1 MNSDKNPAERRHD
14 RQQAHR
20 DETWHTYLKGIV
32 DITGV
37 SVWEAE
43 ALAVAALCALEQRLE
58 AIEARHLEAQ
68 LPAELRD
75 QLAGCAKYEHDP
87 PRAIDKVELLQMV
100 ARNTQREDWETEP
113 LVAAVFA
120 ATRAHLTAGLVT
132 HVATQLPGELR
143 AFWLGEGQPP
153 VSVERFQNHD
163 DQAKHGDFSPAEG
176 PKTSPSATPNQ
187 PRVPGDRGMEPGLD
201 TTD

>member
-1 MNSDKNPAERRHD
+1 MSSDKNAAERRHD
-14 RQQAHR
+14 RHQAHR
-20 DETWHTYLKGIV
+20 EETWNVFLKGIV
-32 DITGV
+32 AVTGG
-37 SVWEAE
+37 SDWEAE

-58 AIEARHLEAQ
+58 AAEARHLEAQ
-68 LPAELRD
+68 LPAELRER
-75 QLAGCAKYEHDP
+75 LAGCAKYERDP

-120 ATRAHLTAGLVT
+120 VTRAHLTPGLVT
-132 HVATQLPGELR
+132 HVATQLPDELR

-153 VSVERFQNHD
+153 VSVERFQAHD
-163 DQAKHGDFSPAEG
+163 NQTNGDYA
-176 PKTSPSATPNQ
+176 NR
-187 PRVPGDRGMEPGLD
+187 PRVPGDRGREPGLD